1 MANNGIL
8 FVSHAAKAQKLC
20 SKVSQYV
27 KKVLYVNFNEH
38 PENMLPMINKQ
49 INDIYYKVS
58 NILFIGLKI
67 HIFNIF

>member
-58 NILFIGLKI
+58 NILLV
-67 HIFNIF
+67 